1 MASAKGYW
9 YQLCPLDVITP
20 SRHITTINKAIPFS
34 AKVKYEITSFSM
46 KYLLSVSSVIS
57 TALLQIITTS
67 LMNTNSTMSLA
78 WNQSIKTNSRQQ
90 AYMIIF
96 TDRCYK
102 SQIWDLASTMPS
114 PRPLC
119 SALFW
124 LPSPHV
130 HAFNPAAR
138 CRRYAIH
145 PKLPSAPPSVWEIKM
160 GERRRRRRIKSLI
173 TRNGAI
179 CGRNT
184 ERKVGPTPS
193 HQSGAVGLGIL
204 GFGNAYVT
212 LKTDSPCFSC

>member
-34 AKVKYEITSFSM
+34 ARVKYEITSFSM

-57 TALLQIITTS
+57 TVLLQIITTS

-102 SQIWDLASTMPS
+102 SQIWDLESTMPS
-114 PRPLC
+114 QRPLC
-119 SALFW
+119 SVHSFGF
-124 LPSPHV
+124 LPLTCMHLIPPHV
-130 HAFNPAAR
+130 
-138 CRRYAIH
+138 
-145 PKLPSAPPSVWEIKM
+145 V
-160 GERRRRRRIKSLI
+160 
-173 TRNGAI
+173 
-179 CGRNT
+179 
-184 ERKVGPTPS
+184 VVTPS
-193 HQSGAVGLGIL
+193 IPNCPPLRRPSGK
-204 GFGNAYVT
+204 
-212 LKTDSPCFSC
+212 LKWDGDGGE